1 MAAFGHS
8 ESRRDRARDQ
18 SGLSLARP
26 SGCVFPRCVKKMGL
40 QPNKSPCKCFA
51 GAFYFR
57 LGAYNDMSGDGSS
70 RQMPLQVL
78 LRFGDSAQKVSK
90 PKSESRMRPN
100 PIIFRFQT
108 LPSNIASLR
117 KFRNCRGMSAALFAF
132 QSAVFP
138 FFGQK
143 KFCHVYPLEFQ
154 QAHFY
159 IEPSGVSREISV
171 RTDHPVAGNYN
182 GYRVVADRLPD
193 CLRRHPFRSERPA
206 HSRAIFP

>member
-100 PIIFRFQT
+100 R
-108 LPSNIASLR
+108 
-117 KFRNCRGMSAALFAF
+117 LFA
-132 QSAVFP
+132 
-138 FFGQK
+138 
-143 KFCHVYPLEFQ
+143 
-154 QAHFY
+154 
-159 IEPSGVSREISV
+159 EISELPRHV
-171 RTDHPVAGNYN
+171 RRALCLSISGFSVFWAKKVLSCLSPRIPTGAFL
-182 GYRVVADRLPD
+182 YRA
-193 CLRRHPFRSERPA
+193 LRRIP
-206 HSRAIFP
+206 

>member
-1 MAAFGHS
+1 
-8 ESRRDRARDQ
+8 
-18 SGLSLARP
+18 
-26 SGCVFPRCVKKMGL
+26 
-40 QPNKSPCKCFA
+40 
-51 GAFYFR
+51 
-57 LGAYNDMSGDGSS
+57 MSGDGSS

-193 CLRRHPFRSERPA
+193 GLRRHLFRSEPPGALPARFSRKLKVSRRGFRAEFPRPFFENGSCPQDLA
-206 HSRAIFP
+206 ALRRAAASSPQSTRQAIRGRP